1 MYKDKRIV
9 LHILEPEPEGEI
21 GGADTHV
28 LNLCIAQKKYSVFF
42 PVVMINQNNDF
53 YNKLQNNGITCIN
66 LCDLKRKKK
75 DVVKRLRDLPI
86 WSNLELIHSHQY
98 DANYIT
104 VLLKIIYRDNWMKIP
119 TIMTC
124 HGWVEISLQ
133 NKIKTFFDFYTYK
146 YADGIITTC
155 ERDVKRLLARKNAK
169 DKEIITIQNGVKVV
183 TVSNVNKNE
192 LKMKYN
198 LPLNKI
204 IIAAVG
210 RLASEKR
217 FDVFLHNCK
226 IIYQKR
232 KDVHFVIVGSGSK
245 ENDLKKIAAN
255 LGLKQVVTFTGLVE
269 DMQEMYSCIDIL
281 IISSDTEKSSRVML
295 EGMSFKIPV
304 IATSVGEIPN
314 IIRNWENGIIVQRR
328 DYEEMSSCALRLL
341 DENNLCYTLGENALK
356 TVCDFYTI
364 ENMQK
369 RIEAFYLRILKNR
382 K

>member
-1 MYKDKRIV
+1 
-9 LHILEPEPEGEI
+9 
-21 GGADTHV
+21 
-28 LNLCIAQKKYSVFF
+28 
-42 PVVMINQNNDF
+42 
-53 YNKLQNNGITCIN
+53 
-66 LCDLKRKKK
+66 
-75 DVVKRLRDLPI
+75 
-86 WSNLELIHSHQY
+86 
-98 DANYIT
+98 
-104 VLLKIIYRDNWMKIP
+104 MKIP

-124 HGWVEISLQ
+124 HGWVEVSLQ

-155 ERDVKRLLARKNAK
+155 ERDAKRFLKIKTAK
-169 DKEIITIQNGVKVV
+169 DKEIITIQNGVKIV
-183 TVSNVNKNE
+183 TERNFNKSE

-198 LPLNKI
+198 LPLNKT

-217 FDVFLHNCK
+217 FDIFLYNCNK
-226 IIYQKR
+226 IYQKR

-245 ENDLKKIAAN
+245 ENELKKIAAN

-269 DMQEMYSCIDIL
+269 DMQEMYSCIDLL
-281 IISSDTEKSSRVML
+281 IISSDTETSSRVML

-328 DYEEMSSCALRLL
+328 DFEEMSSCALKLL
-341 DENNLCYTLGENALK
+341 EENNLCDTMGENALK

-369 RIEAFYLRILKNR
+369 KIEAFYLKTLDNR